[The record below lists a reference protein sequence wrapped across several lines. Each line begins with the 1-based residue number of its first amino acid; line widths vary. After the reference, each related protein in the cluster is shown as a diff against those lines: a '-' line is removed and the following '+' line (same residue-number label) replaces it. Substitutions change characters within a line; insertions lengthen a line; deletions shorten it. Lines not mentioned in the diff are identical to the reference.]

1 MISNARILGML
12 AELARLTSLDEGS
25 PQSFKVRA
33 YENAIHGI
41 EGYPGN
47 VAGLD
52 QKDLVAIKG
61 VGGSIATRIREYID
75 TGAVAKLDEL
85 RVKYPAP
92 LVELLKIPGLGPKT
106 LKTLQTELRK
116 SVV

>member
-1 MISNARILGML
+1 ML
-12 AELARLTSLDEGS
+12 AELARLTSLDEGT

-47 VAGLD
+47 IAGLD
-52 QKDLVAIKG
+52 QKELVSIKG

-75 TGAVAKLDEL
+75 TDRSSSSRTAGQIPCAAGD
-85 RVKYPAP
+85 
-92 LVELLKIPGLGPKT
+92 LLKFLD
-106 LKTLQTELRK
+106 LARRL
-116 SVV
+116 